1 MDSVALLAA
10 AVSMTPAYR
19 LNLPSLAE
27 VATGGYLPMA
37 SVVKPMSAEDL
48 YEWCVRNGQP
58 DVDSSWASVW
68 PAAAAL
74 ANLLAREPDLVRGR
88 SVVELGAGLG
98 VAGLSA
104 AQAGASSVT
113 LVDREPL
120 ALHCAMSTAE
130 CCELQGEDESTPLV
144 KAVAADWA
152 AVAEGLR
159 VDCVLATECLYDPS
173 DVGSLVECV
182 ARLLGGNGTLV
193 LNDPAKGRAVG
204 CRAAAQT
211 ALLAAGTTNVERGA
225 ASRGPIGAGVVSEP
239 LILLRAEFK
248 S

>member
-19 LNLPSLAE
+19 LNLPPLAE
-27 VATGGYLPMA
+27 VATGGYLPIA
-37 SVVKPMSAEDL
+37 SVVKPTSAEDL
-48 YEWCVRNGQP
+48 YDWCVRNGQP

-130 CCELQGEDESTPLV
+130 CCELQGEDESTPIV
-144 KAVAADWA
+144 NAVAADWA

-159 VDCVLATECLYDPS
+159 VRHRVPVRPERCWLARR
-173 DVGSLVECV
+173 V
-182 ARLLGGNGTLV
+182 R
-193 LNDPAKGRAVG
+193 
-204 CRAAAQT
+204 RAAAGRQWDT
-211 ALLAAGTTNVERGA
+211 PAERPGKGSRSGL
-225 ASRGPIGAGVVSEP
+225 SRG
-239 LILLRAEFK
+239 RADGTAR
-248 S
+248 SGRHRC

>member
-58 DVDSSWASVW
+58 DVNSSWASAW

-159 VDCVLATECLYDPS
+159 DRCTECLYDPS

-211 ALLAAGTTNVERGA
+211 ALLAAGATDVSEEPLPA
-225 ASRGPIGAGVVSEP
+225 PIGVGVVSEP
-239 LILLRAEFK
+239 LVLLRAEFR